1 MICFRRWQQSKFEAG
16 LPIASSIFQRAAVG
30 FGNLTGVPVL
40 LNTSFN
46 DNEPIVCRPEEAV
59 DCFRRTRM
67 DVLVLGDTIVTKNEP
82 APPVAPVG

>member
-1 MICFRRWQQSKFEAG
+1 M
-16 LPIASSIFQRAAVG
+16 
-30 FGNLTGVPVL
+30 L

-82 APPVAPVG
+82 APPAAPVG